1 MMTTAPGQQPVSLG
15 TELADPPTD
24 GISSVEFSKTDK
36 NLLAVSSW
44 DKSVSI
50 YDVVA
55 NRTVARYTHKAAVLD
70 VAFSATASVVYSG
83 GLDRALRRFDVASKI
98 ETSLGT
104 HEEAIS
110 CVNYSKE
117 INQPVTGSWDK
128 YIKLWD
134 DRLPIPLTGSYAHPE
149 KIYSI
154 SITQYKLV
162 VAMAG
167 RGIYIYDLR
176 NMSETLQRRESSLKF
191 MTRCVSCIPGGE
203 GFASCSVEGRVAVE
217 YFDPAEEVQ
226 AKNYS
231 FKCHRLVVNGIDTI
245 YPVNTLAY
253 HPKYGTF
260 ASGGAD
266 GVVNI
271 WDGFNKKRIKQY
283 PKYPTSVSSLS
294 FNWDGSLLAV
304 ASSYTFE
311 EGEKDHPPDS
321 IYIRTINETEVR
333 PKEFACMDS
342 TCELNLKRDSGNKGS
357 SSSSSSS
364 SRNSYAANDSFPPTT
379 TTYWFSFVYLELVMG
394 LSISKLLSGLWGKK
408 EMRIL
413 MVGLD
418 AAGKTTILYKLKL
431 GEIVTTIPTIGFN
444 VETVEYKNISFTV
457 WDVGGQDKIR
467 PLWRHYFQNTQGIIF
482 VVDSNDRDRVGEAR
496 DELQRMLNED
506 ELRDALLLVFAN
518 KQDLPNA
525 MNAAEITEKLGLQS
539 LRQRNWWI
547 QATCATSG
555 DGLYE
560 GLEWLSTSLKKRP

>member
-1 MMTTAPGQQPVSLG
+1 
-15 TELADPPTD
+15 
-24 GISSVEFSKTDK
+24 
-36 NLLAVSSW
+36 
-44 DKSVSI
+44 
-50 YDVVA
+50 
-55 NRTVARYTHKAAVLD
+55 
-70 VAFSATASVVYSG
+70 
-83 GLDRALRRFDVASKI
+83 
-98 ETSLGT
+98 
-104 HEEAIS
+104 
-110 CVNYSKE
+110 
-117 INQPVTGSWDK
+117 
-128 YIKLWD
+128 
-134 DRLPIPLTGSYAHPE
+134 
-149 KIYSI
+149 
-154 SITQYKLV
+154 
-162 VAMAG
+162 
-167 RGIYIYDLR
+167 
-176 NMSETLQRRESSLKF
+176 
-191 MTRCVSCIPGGE
+191 
-203 GFASCSVEGRVAVE
+203 
-217 YFDPAEEVQ
+217 
-226 AKNYS
+226 
-231 FKCHRLVVNGIDTI
+231 
-245 YPVNTLAY
+245 
-253 HPKYGTF
+253 
-260 ASGGAD
+260 
-266 GVVNI
+266 
-271 WDGFNKKRIKQY
+271 
-283 PKYPTSVSSLS
+283 
-294 FNWDGSLLAV
+294 
-304 ASSYTFE
+304 
-311 EGEKDHPPDS
+311 
-321 IYIRTINETEVR
+321 
-333 PKEFACMDS
+333 MDS
-342 TCELNLKRDSGNKGS
+342 TCELNLKRDSGNKG